1 MKAIKPGDSVRLK
14 PHALRL
20 YNMPEGLIYK
30 VKSADRYV
38 HIWEHPDLIFVPG
51 EIDPV
56 KPVHKT
62 PEAVIWGAIVT
73 FCLVLTAVAVWLFKN
88 DNNFNK
94 LID

>member
-1 MKAIKPGDSVRLK
+1 MKQIKPGDAIRLK

-30 VKSADRYV
+30 VKSCGKYV

-62 PEAVIWGAIVT
+62 PEAVIWGAIISILLAAT
-73 FCLVLTAVAVWLFKN
+73 AILIWVLKN
-88 DNNFNK
+88 DHIHKIVN
-94 LID
+94 